1 MKELVSLFI
10 AFAKIGLFTF
20 GGGAAM
26 MALLQDELVKKKK
39 WITEQD
45 LLDFFAIA
53 QCTPGIIAVNTA
65 TIVGYKLKKCLG
77 AATATIGVVFPSVI
91 VIMTIAAVMQNFMEN
106 QYLFHVFNGI
116 RAAVVAII
124 ANVVISLWKK
134 SIRGYW
140 EILIFFVS
148 IGCLLCFSLSPAVV
162 VMFGFVLGLFRQ
174 MIMLTKDKAK

>member
-1 MKELVSLFI
+1 MKELMKLFI

-39 WITEQD
+39 WISEQD

-65 TIVGYKLKKCLG
+65 TIVGYKLKKSLG
-77 AATATIGVVFPSVI
+77 AAAATIGVVFPSVV

-106 QYLFHVFNGI
+106 QYVIHVFNGI
-116 RAAVVAII
+116 RTAVVAVI
-124 ANVVISLWKK
+124 ANVVIILWKK
-134 SIRGYW
+134 SIKGYW
-140 EILIFFVS
+140 EILIFAFS
-148 IGCLLCFSLSPAVV
+148 IMCLLCFSLSPAIVV
-162 VMFGFVLGLFRQ
+162 IFGFLLGLLRQ
-174 MIMLTKDKAK
+174 MVMLAKDKAK

>member
-1 MKELVSLFI
+1 MKELLGLFMT
-10 AFAKIGLFTF
+10 FAKIGLFTF

-65 TIVGYKLKKCLG
+65 TIVGYKLKKTFG
-77 AATATIGVVFPSVI
+77 AATATMGVVFPSLI
-91 VIMTIAAVMQNFMEN
+91 IIMTIAAVMQNFMEN
-106 QYLFHVFNGI
+106 QYIIHIFNGI

-124 ANVVISLWKK
+124 ANVVIVLWQK
-134 SIRGYW
+134 SIKGNW
-140 EILIFFVS
+140 EILIFCVS
-148 IGCLLCFSLSPAVV
+148 IIALLFGSISPAAVV
-162 VMFGFVLGLFRQ
+162 LFAFLLGLLRQ
-174 MIMLTKDKAK
+174 MILWNKDKTK